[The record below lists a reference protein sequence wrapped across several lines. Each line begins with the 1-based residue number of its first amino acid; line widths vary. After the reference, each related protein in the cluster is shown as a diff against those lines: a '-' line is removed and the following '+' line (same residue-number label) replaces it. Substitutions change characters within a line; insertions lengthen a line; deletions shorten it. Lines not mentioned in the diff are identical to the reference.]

1 MVRPKTHTR
10 ESSRGMLTLTEEEAS
25 RRSGGSPAQSPCHSL
40 PSGGPRRRESEP
52 IGPQRPV
59 RGTANHRRA
68 QLSGGALAGRRR
80 GVELLYHWPVTGGRS
95 AVAAPPHLPAGQ
107 REDKS
112 SMVTEIQQE
121 GSAGTCRFTWI
132 RSGGPR
138 WSLRVHL
145 RTTSSVLLM
154 VGFLDPAGFVLLL
167 SVKTT
172 APPCPRCRPSCCQA
186 RAAGSPSKHCES
198 LILLKTV
205 ARIYCSS
212 GLWAEPPSCR
222 HPAASDSS
230 IVLLLL
236 HFTLKTLKTLFYCEG
251 VNARQQLCPRHDFLS
266 GC

>member
-68 QLSGGALAGRRR
+68 QLSSGALAGRRR

-95 AVAAPPHLPAGQ
+95 AAAAPPHLPASQ
-107 REDKS
+107 HEDKS
-112 SMVTEIQQE
+112 STVTEIQQE
-121 GSAGTCRFTWI
+121 ESARTCRFTRT

-154 VGFLDPAGFVLLL
+154 VGLLDPAGFVLLL

-172 APPCPRCRPSCCQA
+172 APPCPVHKSSRCRPSLRQQGA
-186 RAAGSPSKHCES
+186 LLSSTSRRLTLKALWEFDFAEDSGTDLLQLRSVGGAAVSPSP
-198 LILLKTV
+198 
-205 ARIYCSS
+205 S
-212 GLWAEPPSCR
+212 GLRLFHRFTFGSFYFENIEN
-222 HPAASDSS
+222 
-230 IVLLLL
+230 IVLL
-236 HFTLKTLKTLFYCEG
+236 
-251 VNARQQLCPRHDFLS
+251 
-266 GC
+266 